1 MAKLMPSG
9 WTVAPNGN
17 GCPRRMAMSLVGRLD
32 RCACSMSQ
40 ASSAVSL
47 RVPESRGAR
56 RAWGRWRRGRAD
68 ADAGSADNAPRA
80 PAIPGA
86 RLVKLY
92 SWCHLLTVLLV
103 RLPQGL
109 ALCCYAC
116 HQLIPGIDE
125 GFCAL
130 ALEVTGKCGD
140 IDAGAGEAGQHFLG
154 VVVSR
159 QQGANLPMVGERL

>member
-1 MAKLMPSG
+1 GVSSSPGTGLPPQPSG
-9 WTVAPNGN
+9 
-17 GCPRRMAMSLVGRLD
+17 
-32 RCACSMSQ
+32 
-40 ASSAVSL
+40 
-47 RVPESRGAR
+47 AR
-56 RAWGRWRRGRAD
+56 PAWGRWRRGRAD
-68 ADAGSADNAPRA
+68 ADAGSCDIAPRA

-86 RLVKLY
+86 RSVELY
-92 SWCHLLTVLLV
+92 SWYHLLTLLFA

-125 GFCAL
+125 GCRAL

-154 VVVSR
+154 V
-159 QQGANLPMVGERL
+159 

>member
-1 MAKLMPSG
+1 GA
-9 WTVAPNGN
+9 AP
-17 GCPRRMAMSLVGRLD
+17 
-32 RCACSMSQ
+32 
-40 ASSAVSL
+40 
-47 RVPESRGAR
+47 
-56 RAWGRWRRGRAD
+56 
-68 ADAGSADNAPRA
+68 DAGAVDYALGR

-86 RLVKLY
+86 HAVELY
-92 SWCHLLTVLLV
+92 SWYHLLTVLLA

-130 ALEVTGKCGD
+130 ALEITGKCGD
-140 IDAGAGEAGQHFLG
+140 IDAGAGEPGQHFLG